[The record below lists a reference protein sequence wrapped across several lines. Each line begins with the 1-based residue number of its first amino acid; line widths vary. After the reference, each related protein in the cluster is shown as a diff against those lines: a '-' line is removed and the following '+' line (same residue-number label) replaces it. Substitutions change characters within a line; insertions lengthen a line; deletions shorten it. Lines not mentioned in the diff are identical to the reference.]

1 MLSEESF
8 QVLPTFF
15 YTFLFAFFALLVQC
29 FFFNKSHCI
38 DFDSNDFKTIIFYGR
53 YTYISL
59 AITLF
64 QQYWLDIEKP
74 MCRQVGLSMLEPTLR
89 FCVKFYTS
97 DPARLEEEFTRYL
110 FCLQVKKDL
119 ATGCIQCN
127 ENTAA
132 LMASYIV
139 QGREFV
145 PPLLLLINVSFFLY
159 MEQGKRADGTSDG

>member
-1 MLSEESF
+1 
-8 QVLPTFF
+8 
-15 YTFLFAFFALLVQC
+15 
-29 FFFNKSHCI
+29 
-38 DFDSNDFKTIIFYGR
+38 
-53 YTYISL
+53 
-59 AITLF
+59 
-64 QQYWLDIEKP
+64 

-159 MEQGKRADGTSDG
+159 ME

>member
-1 MLSEESF
+1 MAPLDH
-8 QVLPTFF
+8 TFALGL
-15 YTFLFAFFALLVQC
+15 LFAFMFQSYELQQHH
-29 FFFNKSHCI
+29 F
-38 DFDSNDFKTIIFYGR
+38 
-53 YTYISL
+53 
-59 AITLF
+59 LF
-64 QQYWLDIEKP
+64 PQYWLDIEKP

-139 QGREFV
+139 QGEEFE
-145 PPLLLLINVSFFLY
+145 L
-159 MEQGKRADGTSDG
+159 